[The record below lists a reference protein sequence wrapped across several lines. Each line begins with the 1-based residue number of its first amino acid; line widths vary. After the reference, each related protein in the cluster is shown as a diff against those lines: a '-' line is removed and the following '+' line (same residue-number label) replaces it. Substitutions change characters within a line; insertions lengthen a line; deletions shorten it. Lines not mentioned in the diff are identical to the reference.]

1 MLAQRVATSIVLLGL
16 ILSAVFY
23 FPQNYFVLFI
33 TLVMGVAI
41 WEWSALAGLSSMPAR
56 SCYVLAMLML
66 MALISLS
73 ESPLTI
79 VLYLGVLFWI
89 VAFLLILIFPAGKSL
104 WASNPV
110 LILAGIPLLVPGWLA
125 FGILRGQEYFEFHI
139 LLLFF
144 LVAAADIGAYFAGRK
159 FGKHKLAV
167 LVSPNKT
174 WEGFFGGMLA
184 CILLVIVTVLIF
196 SDELAEMNFTYWLKL
211 VVSAT
216 LISIFS
222 VIGDLLESMI
232 KRYRNVKDSGK
243 ILPGHGGILD
253 RIDGLTSAAP
263 LYVILALQL
272 GSGII

>member
-33 TLVMGVAI
+33 TLIIGIAI
-41 WEWSALAGLSSMPAR
+41 WEWSALAGFSSILAR
-56 SCYVLAMLML
+56 SSYVLAMLML
-66 MALISLS
+66 MAFISVS
-73 ESPLTI
+73 DSPLTI
-79 VLYLGVLFWI
+79 VLLLGVLFWI
-89 VAFLLILIFPAGKSL
+89 IAFLFILIFPAGKAL
-104 WASNPV
+104 WANNPV
-110 LILAGIPLLVPGWLA
+110 LILAGIPLFIPGWLA
-125 FGILRGQEYFEFHI
+125 FALLRSQDYFEFHI

-144 LVAAADIGAYFAGRK
+144 LVAAADIGAYFAGRR

-184 CILLVIVTVLIF
+184 CILVVIVTVLIF
-196 SDELAEMNFTYWLKL
+196 SDRLAEINLTYWLKL
-211 VVSAT
+211 LVSAIF
-216 LISIFS
+216 ISVFS
-222 VIGDLLESMI
+222 VVGDLLESMI
-232 KRYRNVKDSGK
+232 KRFRDVKDSGK

-263 LYVILALQL
+263 LYVILAMQL
-272 GSGII
+272 GSGFI

>member
-23 FPQNYFVLFI
+23 FPQNYFLLFI

-110 LILAGIPLLVPGWLA
+110 LILAGIPLFFPGWLA